1 MPVKY
6 IPVSAIAAC
15 IPSPEPFAVEH
26 RRTPD
31 RLALS
36 VRREIDR
43 VRIRH
48 GKLPI
53 WADPP
58 AKPGR
63 KPRAVTN

>member
-1 MPVKY
+1 MPAKY

-15 IPSPEPFAVEH
+15 IPSPEAFAIEH
-26 RRTPD
+26 RRTPS
-31 RLALS
+31 RIALS

-58 AKPGR
+58 AKRGR
-63 KPRAVTN
+63 KPLAATG